1 MIDLTT
7 ETCMSLTQVAR
18 QQPPGRGGRPVTL
31 GCVLRWILD
40 GARGPN
46 GERVRLEAIRIGGR
60 WVTSREALQRFAERL
75 TPSLTDAG
83 APTLRTGTKRQR
95 ASDRAA
101 AELAKAGI

>member
-7 ETCMSLTQVAR
+7 ETPMSLVQVAR

-40 GARGPN
+40 GARGPS

-60 WVTSREALQRFAERL
+60 WVTSREALQRFADRL
-75 TPSLTDAG
+75 TPHLEGDA
-83 APTLRTGTKRQR
+83 APKLRTAAKRQR
-95 ASDRAA
+95 ASDQAA